1 MVVQPIT
8 HSRIFN
14 ELPGDPAAWPAQG
27 NWRYEDYLRLPDDGR
42 RYEIIAGVL
51 YAANAPSFDHQYTV
65 FKLARYLGDFVELHN
80 LGVVI
85 GAPFE
90 VHLNETS
97 RPVQPDLLFL
107 DNEQKPVPE
116 TQTFAGAPRLIVEV
130 ISPSSIRL
138 DRQRKFDAYEQAGV
152 AEYWLVDPKA
162 RSVEIYTLSNGEY
175 ALLGQYTGD
184 ELISSKLLAGLAIP
198 NHALYNG

>member
-1 MVVQPIT
+1 MLAQQTV
-8 HSRIFN
+8 HSSAVDG
-14 ELPGDPAAWPAQG
+14 LPGGAAAWPAQG

-51 YAANAPSFDHQYTV
+51 YVANAPSFDHQYTV
-65 FKLARYLGDFVELHN
+65 FKLARYLGDFVESHN

-90 VHLNETS
+90 VHLNERS
-97 RPVQPDLLFL
+97 RPTQPDLLFL
-107 DNEQKPVPE
+107 DNDQKPIPG
-116 TQTFAGAPRLIVEV
+116 TQRFEGTPRLIVEV

-138 DRQRKFDAYEQAGV
+138 DRQTKFDAYEQAGV

-162 RSVEIYTLSNGEY
+162 RSVEVYILSNGEY
-175 ALLGQYTGD
+175 ALVGQYTGD
-184 ELISSKLLAGLAIP
+184 EMIASKVLNGLVISNLT
-198 NHALYNG
+198 LYNR

>member
-1 MVVQPIT
+1 MLAQTISQTLVL
-8 HSRIFN
+8 
-14 ELPGDPAAWPAQG
+14 EDLPGGAAVWPVQG
-27 NWRYEDYLRLPDDGR
+27 AWRYEDYLRLPDDGR

-51 YAANAPSFDHQYTV
+51 YVANAPTFDHQYTV
-65 FKLARYLGDFVELHN
+65 FKLARYLGDFVEQHN
-80 LGVVI
+80 WGTVI

-90 VHLNETS
+90 VHLTETS

-107 DNEQKPVPE
+107 NNEQLPAPG
-116 TQTFAGAPRLIVEV
+116 TQTFHGAPSLIIEV

-138 DRQRKFDAYEQAGV
+138 DRQTKFDAYEAAGV

-162 RSVEIYTLSNGEY
+162 RSVEVYTLSRGEY

-184 ELISSKLLAGLAIP
+184 EVITSRLLVGLAIP
-198 NHALYNG
+198 NRALYHG

>member
-1 MVVQPIT
+1 MLAQQTV
-8 HSRIFN
+8 HSSAVDG
-14 ELPGDPAAWPAQG
+14 LPGGSAAWPTQG

-51 YAANAPSFDHQYTV
+51 YVANAPSFDHQYTV

-90 VHLNETS
+90 VHLNERS
-97 RPVQPDLLFL
+97 RPTQPDLLFL
-107 DNEQKPVPE
+107 DNDQKPTPG
-116 TQTFAGAPRLIVEV
+116 TQRFEGTPRLIVEV

-138 DRQRKFDAYEQAGV
+138 DRQTKFDAYEQAGV

-162 RSVEIYTLSNGEY
+162 RSVEVYILSNGEY
-175 ALLGQYTGD
+175 ALVGQYTGD
-184 ELISSKLLAGLAIP
+184 EMIASKVLNGLVISNLT
-198 NHALYNG
+198 LYNR